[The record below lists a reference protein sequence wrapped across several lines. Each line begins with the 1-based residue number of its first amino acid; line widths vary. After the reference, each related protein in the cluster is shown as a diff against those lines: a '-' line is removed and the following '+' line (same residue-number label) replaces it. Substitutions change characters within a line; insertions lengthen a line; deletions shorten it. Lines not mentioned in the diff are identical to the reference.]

1 MLSCRTRADHQI
13 KISSSSSLD
22 VTTSD
27 SSNDSNNK
35 IQEKKQRKIKKE
47 IKIIKERGGERERIV
62 EKRIS
67 EVKRASKVLRLSQGD
82 NVSFHLISFRFVSQ
96 SRATETSRCTTVYP
110 KQASVLPLV
119 FDDRHHDGIEKA
131 QVTSLKRKAGPLC
144 WPVR

>member
-13 KISSSSSLD
+13 KISSSSTLD

-82 NVSFHLISFRFVSQ
+82 NVSFHLISFRFVSFLSLGPPKLRVVQQ
-96 SRATETSRCTTVYP
+96 STLNRPVFFHWYSMIVITMESKKP
-110 KQASVLPLV
+110 K
-119 FDDRHHDGIEKA
+119 
-131 QVTSLKRKAGPLC
+131 
-144 WPVR
+144 